1 MLFLA
6 TSNEQSKN
14 VIQKAIPLT
23 IASKTIKYLGR
34 NLNKS
39 NARLVKWKLQNIVE
53 RNWKIPKEE
62 HLIFIAWKTKY
73 CYNDNTF

>member
-34 NLNKS
+34 KLNKT
-39 NARLVKWKLQNIVE
+39 NARLVKLKLQNIFE
-53 RNWKIPKEE
+53 RN
-62 HLIFIAWKTKY
+62 
-73 CYNDNTF
+73 